1 MTKSADSYKQART
14 ERGEGLDRRNS
25 SGRSSERRI
34 PYYQRRGSG
43 RRAMKAMTNI
53 NKIGEGSYAPF

>member
-25 SGRSSERRI
+25 SGRSSERKKNPLLPKKRI
-34 PYYQRRGSG
+34 RKKS
-43 RRAMKAMTNI
+43 N
-53 NKIGEGSYAPF
+53 ESYH